1 MNTVRPRVAIVHDWL
16 PLYGGAERVLEQII
30 KVYPDADLFS
40 IVDFIPPN
48 ERGFLQYKTVKTSF
62 IQKLPWAK
70 KRYRSYL
77 PLMPFAIEQ
86 FDLSEYDLVISSSY
100 AVAKGIITGP
110 DQLHI
115 CYCHSPMRYAW
126 DLQGQYLKEGGLNR
140 GVAGIIARVLLH
152 YIRLWDMRT
161 SQGVDHFLANSA
173 FVARRIRKIYARE
186 ARVIHPPVDTESFSL
201 LREKEDFYVTV
212 SRMVPYKRMRLVVEA
227 FSAMPDKQLVVI
239 GDGPD
244 MPNIKK
250 VAGPNV
256 TLLGRQPANVVIEYM
271 RRAKAFVF
279 AAQDDF
285 GIVPVEAQACGTPVI
300 AFGKGGATETVLHG
314 ETGCFFEE
322 QTIAGVQDGVREFEE
337 MEFDP
342 EIVRRNAERFSA
354 ERFRSSFRLFVE
366 GEWTRFQKGLQ
377 EHRTKRSRSGL
388 VELPAA

>member
-212 SRMVPYKRMRLVVEA
+212 SRMVPYKRMRLIVEA

-366 GEWTRFQKGLQ
+366 GEWARFQKGLQ